1 MNKKYMETNWS
12 QLYYPEASLT
22 EEQHEANN
30 EWFASQMEGT
40 TKGVCVPELGLCW
53 DKNMTETKIEKYD
66 FVYAD
71 MVSHKAWFLNE
82 MGGE

>member
-30 EWFASQMEGT
+30 EWFITQMELNDY
-40 TKGVCVPELGLCW
+40 KGVCVPELGLCW
-53 DKNMTETKIEKYD
+53 NKETFEETEMEKYD
-66 FVYAD
+66 FVFAD
-71 MVSHKAWFLNE
+71 MVSGKVF
-82 MGGE
+82 GGL